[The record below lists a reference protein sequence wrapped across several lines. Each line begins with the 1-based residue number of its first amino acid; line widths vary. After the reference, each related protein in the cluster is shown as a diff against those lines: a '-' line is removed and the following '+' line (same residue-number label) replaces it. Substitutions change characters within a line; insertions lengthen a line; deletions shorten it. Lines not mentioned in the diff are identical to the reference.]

1 MRCRPN
7 ADTFLWLSVLQ
18 SICESRRN
26 GSPAFRMRTKAK
38 GQSLWAR
45 ALTIVLML
53 LLATAS
59 PLAHIVL
66 PQAHADHRS
75 SVDSGSQHA
84 HHDTQKAMDTH
95 LASHDAGPHGTQGS
109 AGDCT
114 KIAAFCSDCSYFC
127 HPVFDIPAGYL
138 IEKQGRLAIYSAPEL
153 LSEGVDPDVLPPPPK
168 LS

>member
-1 MRCRPN
+1 M
-7 ADTFLWLSVLQ
+7 
-18 SICESRRN
+18 
-26 GSPAFRMRTKAK
+26 GTKAK

-84 HHDTQKAMDTH
+84 HHDTHKAMDTH
-95 LASHDAGPHGTQGS
+95 LAS
-109 AGDCT
+109 
-114 KIAAFCSDCSYFC
+114 
-127 HPVFDIPAGYL
+127 
-138 IEKQGRLAIYSAPEL
+138 QGRLAIYSAPEL